1 MDAQEQSAQVP
12 GEDRNVEI
20 QGSSFAQTF
29 GHASILLSNMETDP
43 MNGRADL
50 TIDLGLAVET
60 SAEADMATG
69 IQREGEG
76 RREKES
82 AHPRLAGAEMKVDGK
97 SDEADT
103 SLLEKADP
111 VKELD
116 FMEVGP
122 LTDPAKDPEDPVKE
136 LDDMEVCPLSDPA
149 KDPEDTKV
157 KELDDMKVGPLA
169 DPVKD
174 LADMEVGSLTGP
186 VKDHEDMELCS
197 QTKPLKDL
205 ENMEIS
211 LAVEITTNAEWPKG
225 CSTEVKESSQEEPG
239 TSVEQGR
246 HACTET
252 QAELQEGALLSDK
265 GHAKVEVHEDMEIG
279 ITENVVGEGMGEER
293 KPDQPIQQDA
303 HVATEMQ
310 VETEIH
316 TLPLEKDGVKADIE
330 GRSAEEIYDKSKGG
344 KTGEERHGQAWHAD
358 IEKKIRENA
367 GTLLF
372 EKEGVDAD
380 PVSHLDMAGG
390 SLEEEEARM
399 GEEKREKELGK
410 PGEQVQNASTDM
422 QVEIEAGT
430 VLFENRGATQNFA
443 EDHQHMDG
451 VLAEVLDGER
461 KGEERKEEE
470 SSRPAEQ
477 AQIAGSKIQ
486 AEALLFVKG
495 GDKTDSVEGCHD
507 IGDGIAEEMEDKRRV
522 QEPVYHTSIELQ
534 VELGEDRTLLEKE
547 RAQADFLQDLEGMD
561 EERKGKERGEENFG
575 SMETIEEEKEKED
588 RRQEE
593 PSQLNELDQ
602 DACTGMQVEFEERDV
617 NADPPNSHQHM
628 GRGLAEETEERRE
641 ETLCEAEA
649 GSLLVK
655 KGAVKEGS
663 GACYQD
669 MDRDSGEEM
678 EEEKERRQEVPSRL
692 HEMKPGTEIQAKKEV
707 DTLLLAGSV
716 ECHHDIKQ
724 DSAKE
729 MIKEANLVK
738 GEGVGG
744 REEEAQLLSGQDLQA
759 APAIQGLVKIPWSEN
774 GAVKDDSMEGEG
786 RMLERQ
792 PNCQAHTEMWVR
804 VQVGKSLLE
813 KEVKADLIISHEAM
827 ELDSGMRM
835 HKELPLAKSKKAKEE
850 ELGGSSGERLCVDIA
865 MQVKAKA
872 DVAASAEEEG
882 VRAGSMEGYK
892 ETMMEEVGLEEDQE
906 WAFQGTGD
914 ENDTPGISRAERAG
928 VSEEEK
934 TGMSD
939 EANTGTSEEEKYA
952 RVGLE
957 QGGTTVKVSQKR
969 KLSVSLASDSGITN
983 GHGQADAV
991 VKKAKKKAVNVWA
1004 KTSSRKG
1011 GKRNSKNGVQQN
1023 PGKEDSVL
1031 ITPVYVNQDKLEDG
1045 PDQPIALSKYDKA
1058 EKIELSENRLSASST
1073 KGYRMVRAT
1082 RGVLEGTWYFEI
1094 LVEQLG
1100 PTGHTRLGWSTQKG
1114 DVQAPV
1120 GFDNNSYGYR
1130 DVDGSKT
1137 HVAVREPYGDSYLE
1151 GDVIGF
1157 YIHLPHGAD
1166 YAPKQAPLVSYRG
1179 RPYLSDTKEE
1189 HPKKVP
1195 ESEICFFRN
1204 GVCQGTAFKDI
1215 NAGRYFPAASMYT
1228 LPKEPSCTVKFNF
1241 GPEFQYPPIDIGER
1255 PVPRAMF
1262 LAPYH
1267 NGLGGNEPGSVAWGS
1282 DSHAVNA
1289 TQNNEPQRFGEPEQ
1303 V

>member
-1 MDAQEQSAQVP
+1 MERASVAHMDAQEQSAQVP
-12 GEDRNVEI
+12 GEV
-20 QGSSFAQTF
+20 QGKSCAQTF
-29 GHASILLSNMETDP
+29 GHANILLSKMETDP
-43 MNGRADL
+43 LNGRADL
-50 TIDLGLAVET
+50 TIDLGLPVET
-60 SAEADMATG
+60 SAETDMATD
-69 IQREGEG
+69 IQREGDD

-82 AHPRLAGAEMKVDGK
+82 AHARLAGAEMEVDGK

-103 SLLEKADP
+103 SLLEKSDP
-111 VKELD
+111 VRE
-116 FMEVGP
+116 FEVGH
-122 LTDPAKDPEDPVKE
+122 LADPAKDPEDPVKE

-149 KDPEDTKV
+149 KYPEDS
-157 KELDDMKVGPLA
+157 KVGPLA
-169 DPVKD
+169 DPLKD
-174 LADMEVGSLTGP
+174 LVDMEAGSLTGP
-186 VKDHEDMELCS
+186 VKDHEDMEICS
-197 QTKPLKDL
+197 QTNPLKDL

-211 LAVEITTNAEWPKG
+211 LAVEITTTAEWPKG
-225 CSTEVKESSQEEPG
+225 CSTEVKESRQEEPG

-246 HACTET
+246 HACTEM

-265 GHAKVEVHEDMEIG
+265 GGAKVDYVEVHQDMEIG
-279 ITENVVGEGMGEER
+279 ITENVGEGMGEER
-293 KPDQPIQQDA
+293 KSDQPIQQDA
-303 HVATEMQ
+303 HFATEMQ
-310 VETEIH
+310 VETEIR
-316 TLPLEKDGVKADIE
+316 TLPLEKGGVKADME
-330 GRSAEEIYDKSKGG
+330 EEIDDKRKWG
-344 KTGEERHGQAWHAD
+344 KTGEERHGQARHAD
-358 IEKKIRENA
+358 IEMKIRENA

-372 EKEGVDAD
+372 EKGGVEAD
-380 PVSHLDMAGG
+380 PVSHLDVAGG
-390 SLEEEEARM
+390 SLEEEAVRM
-399 GEEKREKELGK
+399 GEEKRKKELGK
-410 PGEQVQNASTDM
+410 SGEQVQNASTDV
-422 QVEIEAGT
+422 QVEIKAGT

-443 EDHQHMDG
+443 EDHQHMDE
-451 VLAEVLDGER
+451 VLAEVLDGRR

-470 SSRPAEQ
+470 PAQPAEQ

-486 AEALLFVKG
+486 AEALLFARG
-495 GDKTDSVEGCHD
+495 GNKTESVEGCHD
-507 IGDGIAEEMEDKRRV
+507 IGGRIAEEMEDKRSV
-522 QEPVYHTSIELQ
+522 QEPVYHASIELQ
-534 VELGEDRTLLEKE
+534 VELGADKTLLEKE
-547 RAQADFLQDLEGMD
+547 RAQADFLQDSERMD

-575 SMETIEEEKEKED
+575 STETIEEEKEKED
-588 RRQEE
+588 GRHEE
-593 PSQLNELDQ
+593 PSQSSNELDQ

-617 NADPPNSHQHM
+617 NADPINSHQGM
-628 GRGLAEETEERRE
+628 GRGLAEEAEERRE
-641 ETLCEAEA
+641 ETQCEEEA

-655 KGAVKEGS
+655 KGAVKECS
-663 GACYQD
+663 VACYQD
-669 MDRDSGEEM
+669 MDTDSGEEM

-692 HEMKPGTEIQAKKEV
+692 HEMKSGTEIQAKKEV
-707 DTLLLAGSV
+707 DTLLSAGSV

-738 GEGVGG
+738 GEEVGG
-744 REEEAQLLSGQDLQA
+744 REEEAQLLCGQDLQA
-759 APAIQGLVKIPWSEN
+759 APAIQGLVKIPFSEN

-786 RMLERQ
+786 RPLERQ

-804 VQVGKSLLE
+804 VQAVKSLLE
-813 KEVKADLIISHEAM
+813 KEVKADLIIGHEAM

-835 HKELPLAKSKKAKEE
+835 QKELPLAKSKKAKEE
-850 ELGGSSGERLCVDIA
+850 GGSSGEHLCVGIV

-957 QGGTTVKVSQKR
+957 QGGTTIKVSQKR
-969 KLSVSLASDSGITN
+969 KLSVSLASDSGTTN

-1023 PGKEDSVL
+1023 PAKEDSVL
-1031 ITPVYVNQDKLEDG
+1031 LTPVYVNQDKLEDG

-1082 RGVLEGTWYFEI
+1082 RGVQEGTWYFEI

-1157 YIHLPHGAD
+1157 YIHLPNGAD

-1241 GPEFQYPPIDIGER
+1241 GPEFQYPPIDIGLR

-1262 LAPYH
+1262 FAPYH
-1267 NGLGGNEPGSVAWGS
+1267 NGQGGKEPGSVAWGS
-1282 DSHAVNA
+1282 DSHAVSA
-1289 TQNNEPQRFGEPEQ
+1289 TQNNEPQRFGEPER